1 MKGTVEHTPGR
12 LVVRLGAFFPHGAT
26 CVFDKTTGRARF
38 ERRLFFVPRKTID
51 VALADVVAFEVV
63 EVVEVV
69 EVLPPLN
76 SCDPRV
82 VLASGKRFYLSP
94 ANTREE
100 TREVARQVRAF
111 LGLSQQIGS

>member
-1 MKGTVEHTPGR
+1 MRGIVEHTPGR

-38 ERRLFFVPRKTID
+38 ERRLFFVPRNTID

-63 EVVEVV
+63 EV
-69 EVLPPLN
+69 LPPLN
-76 SCDPRV
+76 SFDPRV

-111 LGLSQQIGS
+111 LGLTQRIGS